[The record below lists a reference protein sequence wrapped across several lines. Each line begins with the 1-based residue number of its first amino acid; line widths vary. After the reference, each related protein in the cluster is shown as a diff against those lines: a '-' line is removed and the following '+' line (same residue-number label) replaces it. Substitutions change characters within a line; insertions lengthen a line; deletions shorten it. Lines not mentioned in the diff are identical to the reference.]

1 MKANNIKKFW
11 VVVLAVITIAYVYY
25 YIYREQEGFVV
36 PGTETLNSVKRGLRE
51 KMEDLN
57 DKYGP
62 ETIELAIKKSQ
73 YNSEN

>member
-1 MKANNIKKFW
+1 MKSNNIKMFW
-11 VVVLAVITIAYVYY
+11 IFVLFIITVLYYYY
-25 YIYREQEGFVV
+25 YIYREQEGFII
-36 PGTETLNSVKRGLRE
+36 PGTETLNSFKRGLRE

>member
-1 MKANNIKKFW
+1 MKANSIKMLWTFILLGLTM
-11 VVVLAVITIAYVYY
+11 VYIYY
-25 YIYREQEGFVV
+25 YIYGEQEGFVM

-51 KMEDLN
+51 KVEDLN